1 MISGSFA
8 KNDLQLKASYGPSP
22 PCTFPD
28 LSHHVCCCGEC
39 ITQKQM
45 RICPKKKESESL
57 EIEILFLSTCRTIS
71 AEAGRLHPKT
81 KENLPKKKKLRVWKL
96 RFCTFLLVA
105 LWLQIRG
112 EKNPKRKEKLSQ
124 KKEIENLEIEILYL
138 PTCRNMSAAAGSATP
153 KNQENWSQKK
163 RN

>member
-28 LSHHVCCCGEC
+28 LSHHVCCCEEC

-45 RICPKKKESESL
+45 RICPKTKEIESL
-57 EIEILFLSTCRTIS
+57 EIEILFLSNCRTIS
-71 AEAGRLHPKT
+71 ADAGSASPK
-81 KENLPKKKKLRVWKL
+81 N
-96 RFCTFLLVA
+96 
-105 LWLQIRG
+105 
-112 EKNPKRKEKLSQ
+112 KREFTQ
-124 KKEIENLEIEILYL
+124 KKEIESLEIEILYL
-138 PTCRNMSAAAGSATP
+138 PTCRTISAAAGSASP
-153 KNQENWSQKK
+153 KKKENWSPKK